1 LKRSPSL
8 PESALPIVL
17 QRPVDN
23 FTSIKSPAHLR
34 QRYTTQQSLSR
45 SPRWE
50 TATGQ
55 IHTRMTATD
64 LPNGTRMAE
73 LKILQHI
80 EQHDSS
86 MTAMH
91 PPETAIGLANE
102 ARTINLN
109 ILPMNI
115 NSRAVGAV
123 HGSLILLDHHLTP
136 SSTEILIRAA
146 STRKH
151 QFGRLNSQSG
161 LEIDISTEL
170 TRATE

>member
-1 LKRSPSL
+1 
-8 PESALPIVL
+8 
-17 QRPVDN
+17 
-23 FTSIKSPAHLR
+23 
-34 QRYTTQQSLSR
+34 
-45 SPRWE
+45 
-50 TATGQ
+50 
-55 IHTRMTATD
+55 
-64 LPNGTRMAE
+64 MAE

-136 SSTEILIRAA
+136 QV
-146 STRKH
+146 RK
-151 QFGRLNSQSG
+151 S
-161 LEIDISTEL
+161 
-170 TRATE
+170 

>member
-1 LKRSPSL
+1 
-8 PESALPIVL
+8 
-17 QRPVDN
+17 
-23 FTSIKSPAHLR
+23 
-34 QRYTTQQSLSR
+34 
-45 SPRWE
+45 
-50 TATGQ
+50 
-55 IHTRMTATD
+55 MTATD

-86 MTAMH
+86 MH
-91 PPETAIGLANE
+91 PPETVIGLANE

-123 HGSLILLDHHLTP
+123 HGSLLLLDHHLTL